1 MLILD
6 HLTVAALTIDA
17 GVAHVERALGVV
29 VPPGGAHRLMATHNH
44 LMQIGEGVFLEV
56 IAPDPGAVPQRT
68 RWFALDDPKMRE
80 RLKTSPQLVTWVAR
94 VPDLHLAL
102 GSIRGTAGE
111 AVRVSRGALS
121 WQISLI
127 PDGSLPFDGAF
138 PTLIE
143 WPKGPLP
150 SSGMPDLGCRLEK
163 LAIEHPQGDDLAKL
177 LASSLTDDRLTISSA
192 ARFQIRAVIKTAN
205 GPRELT

>member
-29 VPPGGAHRLMATHNH
+29 IPAGGAHPLMATHNH
-44 LMQIGEGVFLEV
+44 LMQLGDGVFLEV

-80 RLKTSPQLVTWVAR
+80 RLKNSPRLVTWVAR

-102 GSIRGTAGE
+102 GAIRGATGE
-111 AVRVSRGALS
+111 AVCVSRGALS
-121 WQISLI
+121 WQIGLI

-150 SSGMPDLGCRLEK
+150 SAGMPDLGCRLER
-163 LAIEHPQGDDLAKL
+163 LEVEHPEGNNLTKL
-177 LASSLTDDRLTISSA
+177 LASSLTDDRVTISSA
-192 ARFQIRAVIKTAN
+192 AKFQIRAVIQTAN
-205 GPRELT
+205 GLRELT